1 MQQPFLPGFS
11 GVRIVEDAVLPFG
24 ALTLTH
30 VAAQH
35 GLTPETNSDPAS
47 GIVLMVAREPTPYL
61 AGDTVWYAGMKANL
75 ERFRPTVTELNRCEA
90 TLSSRRRIMDE
101 KDVLAACQAAPW
113 TRMVTIPMKT
123 VSHGNVLSSYLRRF
137 VDRLGVGKQ
146 VLISVDGEVLT
157 FWDGLVCQFLR
168 PLDTPRPLDTLDTSE
183 VINKGLG
190 EVGHHAVGRIAHLL
204 RRGMERV
211 RHVSG
216 LEQCE
221 IVV

>member
-1 MQQPFLPGFS
+1 MQPFLPRFS
-11 GVRIVEDAVLPFG
+11 GVHIIEDAVLPFG

-101 KDVLAACQAAPW
+101 EDVLAACQAAPW

-123 VSHGNVLSSYLRRF
+123 VSHGNVLSSYPRRF

-157 FWDGLVCQFLR
+157 FWDELVCQFLR
-168 PLDTPRPLDTLDTSE
+168 PLDTSE
-183 VINKGLG
+183 IINKGLG
-190 EVGHHAVGRIAHLL
+190 EVGHHAVGCVAHLP
-204 RRGMERV
+204 RRGVERV

>member
-1 MQQPFLPGFS
+1 MQQRFLLRFS

-101 KDVLAACQAAPW
+101 EDVLAACQAAPW

-123 VSHGNVLSSYLRRF
+123 VSHGNVLSSYPRRF

-168 PLDTPRPLDTLDTSE
+168 PLDTLDTLDTSE

-216 LEQCE
+216 PEQRE
-221 IVV
+221 VVV

>member
-1 MQQPFLPGFS
+1 
-11 GVRIVEDAVLPFG
+11 VRIVEDAVLPFG

-101 KDVLAACQAAPW
+101 EDVLAACQAAPW

-123 VSHGNVLSSYLRRF
+123 VSHGNVLSSYPRRF

-168 PLDTPRPLDTLDTSE
+168 PLDTCQFLRPLDTLDTSE

-216 LEQCE
+216 PEQRE
-221 IVV
+221 VVV